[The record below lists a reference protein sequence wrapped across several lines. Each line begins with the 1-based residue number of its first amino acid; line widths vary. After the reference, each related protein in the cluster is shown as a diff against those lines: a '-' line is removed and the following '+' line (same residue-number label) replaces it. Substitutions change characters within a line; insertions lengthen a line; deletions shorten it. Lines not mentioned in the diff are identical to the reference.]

1 MEPVFLIDVPRLEL
15 VPSRE
20 ESMGKSLG
28 AGLLAV
34 LLLAGAATTL
44 GACNTTAGAG
54 KDLTAAG
61 QALTN
66 AAEKNKDSDK

>member
-1 MEPVFLIDVPRLEL
+1 
-15 VPSRE
+15 
-20 ESMGKSLG
+20 MGKSLG